1 MYNYRVFGDVNEI
14 IHDIISAS
22 PANEASSLKKTIYND
37 LNFNNMLEANE
48 ASINENTGVGKLLE
62 VMLNTVDANMDTKFD
77 YVGKS
82 RGDVTKIKDFYAVN
96 ASINYINKIVTDYG
110 AANGMTPTPKLSVS
124 PLAPTNLNR
133 MNDVYDILKSHKQD
147 FMYGYKIDNN
157 IIKNTYACLV
167 YILID
172 MTCLNMVYITEFM
185 EDMTKHD
192 LPNTNRLPFV
202 IHHSVTRNGRYLHNV
217 DKMIKLFHDGSWNK
231 AFSVIRQYNGKK
243 ATEDAVAVG
252 FLIAMIGAIPMV
264 AVMLIYLIRFFI
276 CFYFETAVNIRNKC
290 GALAK
295 YIDEVSKTEEDH
307 VALYRQTKAVKI
319 LSNISN
325 FITTS
330 ILKEDARGI
339 AAVAQADREIKEQAY
354 VSDANF
360 NKLTSSNGISAND
373 IVFE

>member
-133 MNDVYDILKSHKQD
+133 MNDVYDILK
-147 FMYGYKIDNN
+147 
-157 IIKNTYACLV
+157 
-167 YILID
+167 
-172 MTCLNMVYITEFM
+172 
-185 EDMTKHD
+185 
-192 LPNTNRLPFV
+192 
-202 IHHSVTRNGRYLHNV
+202 
-217 DKMIKLFHDGSWNK
+217 
-231 AFSVIRQYNGKK
+231 
-243 ATEDAVAVG
+243 
-252 FLIAMIGAIPMV
+252 
-264 AVMLIYLIRFFI
+264 
-276 CFYFETAVNIRNKC
+276 
-290 GALAK
+290 
-295 YIDEVSKTEEDH
+295 
-307 VALYRQTKAVKI
+307 
-319 LSNISN
+319 
-325 FITTS
+325 
-330 ILKEDARGI
+330 
-339 AAVAQADREIKEQAY
+339 
-354 VSDANF
+354 
-360 NKLTSSNGISAND
+360 
-373 IVFE
+373 